1 MSHKKQDR
9 RLKRNRTRNQMQDQR
24 EYHIESAYELTG
36 NEAHHLNAADEKREV
51 DVPSGLGYTAI
62 GFAIASIFM
71 FPYILG
77 LTSIALGFM
86 SIYQGSR
93 SAGATAMIIGAAAI
107 LIHFLFFP

>member
-1 MSHKKQDR
+1 MSHKKHDR
-9 RLKRNRTRNQMQDQR
+9 RLKRNRNRNHLQDQR
-24 EYHIESAYELTG
+24 EYHIESAYELMG
-36 NEAHHLNAADEKREV
+36 NEAQDFGTVNEKREV

-62 GFAIASIFM
+62 GFAIASLFM

-107 LIHFLFFP
+107 LIHFLFLT